1 MALRSALLNVMA
13 AAAEKAARGLKRDFG
28 EIELLQVS
36 RKGPSDFVSA
46 ADLKA
51 ERTIRAELEKA
62 RPKFGFL
69 LEEAGEIKG
78 EDERHRWIIDP
89 VDGTTNFLH
98 GIPHFAIS
106 IALELEGEIIAGLV
120 YNPITDEMFMGEK
133 GKGAVLNNHRLR
145 VSARTDL
152 GDALIG
158 TGIPFRGHGNTA
170 AYGKVLDR
178 VMPEV
183 AGIRRFGSAAL
194 DLAYVAAGRFDGYW
208 ETGLQMWDIAAGV
221 LLVREAGGY
230 VTEVNGG
237 KNPIG
242 TGSVLASNQKL
253 HKSLQD
259 LVNRD

>member
-1 MALRSALLNVMA
+1 
-13 AAAEKAARGLKRDFG
+13 
-28 EIELLQVS
+28 
-36 RKGPSDFVSA
+36 
-46 ADLKA
+46 
-51 ERTIRAELEKA
+51 
-62 RPKFGFL
+62 
-69 LEEAGEIKG
+69 
-78 EDERHRWIIDP
+78 
-89 VDGTTNFLH
+89 
-98 GIPHFAIS
+98 
-106 IALELEGEIIAGLV
+106 
-120 YNPITDEMFMGEK
+120 
-133 GKGAVLNNHRLR
+133 
-145 VSARTDL
+145 
-152 GDALIG
+152 
-158 TGIPFRGHGNTA
+158 
-170 AYGKVLDR
+170 
-178 VMPEV
+178 MPEV

>member
-208 ETGLQMWDIAAGV
+208 ETGLKMWDIAAGV

-259 LVNRD
+259 LVNQD

>member
-1 MALRSALLNVMA
+1 MALRSALLNVMT

-28 EIELLQVS
+28 EIEQLQVS

-69 LEEAGEIKG
+69 LEETGEIKG

-208 ETGLQMWDIAAGV
+208 ETGLKMWDIAAGV

-259 LVNRD
+259 LVNQD